1 MSNQTAE
8 LRAQLL
14 AQAEVAIDAMLS
26 QPEVHAQMNLS
37 SMEAVVGELGER
49 FEQAVLQSLV
59 NQSQGQS
66 NGQGLCPDCGG
77 PLASKGKRAKKVETV
92 RGEIE
97 VERDYYLCTDC
108 GQGYFP
114 PR

>member
-1 MSNQTAE
+1 MNKPQDD
-8 LRAQLL
+8 LKAQLL
-14 AQAEVAIDAMLS
+14 AQAEAAIDAMLS
-26 QPEVHAQMNLS
+26 QPEVHPQMTLS
-37 SMEAVVGELGER
+37 SMEAVVGELGEQ

-59 NQSQGQS
+59 DESQSA
-66 NGQGLCPDCGG
+66 GQGVCPHCGG
-77 PLASKGKRAKKVETV
+77 QLASKGKRGKKVETV

-97 VERDYYLCTDC
+97 VTRDYYLCTDC